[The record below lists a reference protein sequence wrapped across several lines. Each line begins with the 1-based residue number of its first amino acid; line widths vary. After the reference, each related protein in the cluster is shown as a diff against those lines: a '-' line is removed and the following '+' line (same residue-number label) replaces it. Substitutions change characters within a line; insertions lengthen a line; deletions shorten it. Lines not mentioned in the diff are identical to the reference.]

1 MLLLQ
6 NDEYAI
12 YNTSQQRM
20 RYLVEFTMDDEV
32 PVDVIPVEK
41 MTADITPTKDD
52 VSVIGKYMPKLFCF
66 RRAVI
71 VMQANT

>member
-32 PVDVIPVEK
+32 AVDVLPVEK